1 MLTARLLFACLI
13 LAFGHYAQP
22 LSQQKQLLKKWHA
35 QRNKSLKETDLKKL
49 NDAYFQLG
57 FAFQTSALHK
67 DSSNYYFRQ
76 SLSIA
81 SKMKDI
87 RAIGL
92 ANYQIGDYYF
102 NTGNFDSTIYYYLK
116 AQTNFKQVDLFLYAD
131 SYYHIG
137 ELYFTFEAYKS
148 ALNYFRKSLA
158 LKLKMSAKASN
169 LPFAYWSLAEAHY
182 ALKNQDSALYYY
194 RLSSTVA
201 TKTRNIPYYGN
212 EGIAQIKINQQQYD
226 SALIYLKPVQKWY
239 FESNVSKWI
248 ADMGLLYMEIY
259 SHKRNHTEFAY
270 WRGITRKHTFS
281 TFLPEQRKRYY
292 KTVSTYFNQENQLDS
307 AYYFLRLENKE
318 WNAIASLKAKSNVD
332 ALIEAYNNLKQRN
345 ELLSVTTMLNKQR
358 IEKRAADLEN
368 KQLAYENQFFLVLVV
383 TSLIVLALLV
393 YITLLI
399 YRQKQKSKQK
409 TMLLEEAN
417 SAISQKIVELSEK
430 ELRIREMQ
438 MKSSN
443 PVVILDKSYTIT
455 EFNPSFL
462 QTIPVIFSEE
472 QSFEKVVGH
481 QQFSLFKEL
490 IETLKPYESGR
501 FRCIWDKDVFLS
513 IDFNVIN
520 LLDDSTVKGFVLEG
534 KNVTDELLLQKTETN
549 NLVTKL
555 DEKEQLIFQVNKE
568 AAVSN
573 LKLDLTRQ
581 TFHELSV
588 KMENNLPKEARM
600 KELKDLVQ
608 HGLQSDKYWD
618 NFLKH
623 FDIAHQQF
631 FRFLHEKHPDLTINE
646 EKHCAFLKIKL
657 SNKEVASILGVAPD
671 TVKKARQRLKKKL
684 CLTTDDSLKSYIEQ
698 F

>member
-1 MLTARLLFACLI
+1 MLTVRLLFFFLI
-13 LAFGHYAQP
+13 LAFSSAAQSS
-22 LSQQKQLLKKWHA
+22 LSQKQLLKKLHL
-35 QRNKSLKETDLKKL
+35 QRSISSKNSDLRSL

-57 FAFQTSALHK
+57 FAFQTNATYS
-67 DSSNYYFRQ
+67 DSSSYYFRQ
-76 SLSIA
+76 SLSVA
-81 SKMKDI
+81 AKMRDQ
-87 RAIGL
+87 RAIGQ
-92 ANYQIGDYYF
+92 AHFQIGDYYF
-102 NTGNFDSTIYYYLK
+102 NTGNFDSTIYHYLK
-116 AQTNFKQVDLFLYAD
+116 AQTNFKHVDQFLYAD

-194 RLSSTVA
+194 RLSSAVA

-259 SHKRNHTEFAY
+259 RHKNNHKEFTY
-270 WRGITRKHTFS
+270 WRGITKRHTFS

-292 KTVSTYFNQENQLDS
+292 QCVSTYFNQLNQIDS
-307 AYYFLRLENKE
+307 AYYFLQLENKE

-332 ALIEAYNNLKQRN
+332 ALIEAYNNLKQHN
-345 ELLSVTTMLNKQR
+345 ELLSVTTKLNKQR

-409 TMLLEEAN
+409 TALLEEAN
-417 SAISQKIVELSEK
+417 AAISQKIVELSEK

-455 EFNPSFL
+455 EYNPSFL
-462 QTIPVIFSEE
+462 QTIPAIFSKE

-481 QQFSLFKEL
+481 KQFSLFKEL
-490 IETLKPYESGR
+490 IETLNPYESGR

-534 KNVTDELLLQKTETN
+534 KNVTDELLLQKKETN

-568 AAVSN
+568 VAVSN

-657 SNKEVASILGVAPD
+657 SNKEVATILGVAPD

-684 CLTTDDSLKSYIEQ
+684 CLTSDDSLKSYIEQ

>member
-1 MLTARLLFACLI
+1 
-13 LAFGHYAQP
+13 
-22 LSQQKQLLKKWHA
+22 
-35 QRNKSLKETDLKKL
+35 
-49 NDAYFQLG
+49 
-57 FAFQTSALHK
+57 
-67 DSSNYYFRQ
+67 
-76 SLSIA
+76 
-81 SKMKDI
+81 MKDF

-92 ANYQIGDYYF
+92 ANHQIGDYYF
-102 NTGNFDSTIYYYLK
+102 NNGNFDSTIHYYLK
-116 AQTNFKQVDLFLYAD
+116 AQTNFKRVDPYLYAH

-158 LKLKMSAKASN
+158 LKLKIPPKESN
-169 LPFAYWSLAEAHY
+169 PPFAYWCMAEAHY
-182 ALKNQDSALYYY
+182 ALNDQDSALYYY
-194 RLSSTVA
+194 RLSSSVA
-201 TKTRNIPYYGN
+201 AKTRNIPYYGN

-239 FESNVSKWI
+239 FESHVSKWI

-259 SHKRNHTEFAY
+259 SHKRNHAEFTY
-270 WRGITRKHTFS
+270 WRNITKEHTFS

-292 KTVSTYFNQENQLDS
+292 KTVSTYFNQQNQVDS
-307 AYYFLRLENKE
+307 AYYFLRLENSE
-318 WNAIASLKAKSNVD
+318 WNTITSLKAKSNID
-332 ALIEAYNNLKQRN
+332 ALIEAYNNLRQHN
-345 ELLSVTTMLNKQR
+345 ELLSVTTKLNRQG
-358 IEKRAADLEN
+358 IEKKAADLEN
-368 KQLAYENQFFLVLVV
+368 KRLAYENRFFLVLVT
-383 TSLIVLALLV
+383 TSLIVLALLI

-409 TMLLEEAN
+409 TILLEEAN
-417 SAISQKIVELSEK
+417 LAISQKITELSEK

-438 MKSSN
+438 LKSSN
-443 PVVILDKSYTIT
+443 LFVILDEQFIIAEY
-455 EFNPSFL
+455 NHSFME
-462 QTIPVIFSEE
+462 TIPALFAKG
-472 QSFEKVVGH
+472 QSFEKAIGPERFI
-481 QQFSLFKEL
+481 QFNEL
-490 IETLKPYESGR
+490 TLALKPYESQR
-501 FRCIWDKDVFLS
+501 FRCIWEQDPFLS
-513 IDFNVIN
+513 VDFNVIN

-534 KNVTDELLLQKTETN
+534 KNVTDELLLQKKETS

-555 DEKEQLIFQVNKE
+555 DEKEQVIFQVNKE

-581 TFHELSV
+581 TFHELSI

-631 FRFLHEKHPDLTINE
+631 FKHLQEKHPDLTINE

-657 SNKEVASILGVAPD
+657 SNKEVAAILGVAPD

-684 CLTTDDSLKSYIEQ
+684 SLTTEDSLKLYIEQ